1 MKWELP
7 AYYFAKIQF
16 TFIITLTKNDY
27 DNASKTTMDWKT
39 GWMISETIYIPNIMQ
54 INSFLNSF
62 VFLSF
67 CYIAQ
72 SSLLLQREYS
82 GNHTEQR

>member
-1 MKWELP
+1 
-7 AYYFAKIQF
+7 
-16 TFIITLTKNDY
+16 
-27 DNASKTTMDWKT
+27 MDWKT

-67 CYIAQ
+67 WYITQ